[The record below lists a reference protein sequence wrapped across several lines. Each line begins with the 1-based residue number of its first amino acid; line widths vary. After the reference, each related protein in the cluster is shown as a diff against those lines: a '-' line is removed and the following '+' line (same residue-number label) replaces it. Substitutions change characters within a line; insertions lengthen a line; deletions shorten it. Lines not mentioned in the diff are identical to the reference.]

1 MSNIFGLLKQPTSQV
16 TEADMQHLASIT
28 ERYGTGASSV
38 WVSGRLGMGFQPYA
52 SHARLTLESG
62 PFVGP
67 QGDMVVFDGRL
78 DNFQELAMLL
88 GLRSSK
94 TSDSQIVLS
103 AFERWG
109 EECFAH
115 LTGDWA
121 LVLWSRKDEVLYL
134 ARDHAGSRTLYFQRE
149 QDSLLWSTHLDT
161 FRPGTTGERLAKDY
175 VARHLSSTPI
185 QELTPYQGL
194 YAVPP
199 AHFLVFRNGAMTKH
213 RHWSSLIGDE
223 IRYKTDAAY
232 EFHFLALF
240 REAVERRTGPGQPI
254 LAQLSGGM
262 DSTAIVCMSDL
273 IRRSANRDAAILDTV
288 SFYDDS
294 EVSLDERPYFSI
306 TEARRGKVG
315 IHLDTAFS
323 QRMFAP
329 QAAGDGDYL
338 LPGADSFSFTQ
349 EQRFYEALWS
359 RGFQSVLSGIGGD
372 EVLGGVPTG
381 FPELADYLV
390 AGQLR
395 RLFRQ
400 TVAWSLVDRS
410 PVLATLYGTAKYA
423 FHLYTNSMLDH
434 QRIPPWISASLKA
447 QLRES
452 VSDRSPVHH
461 CLGIEPHR
469 LQNHLAWGSIM
480 ETLPHRFPKIL
491 ARPEYRYPFLDKDLV
506 TYLFSIPREQIVR
519 PGRRRSLMRRAL
531 VNIVPQ
537 EILERRRKAFQLRAP
552 LHTLQQV
559 FPILQTLFSDSAI
572 ADLGFVE
579 IDRLRIALEAT
590 AQGDTTWWQAL
601 LRTISLERWLR
612 TGNRKTLEAIP
623 VEIPFTKLTA

>member
-16 TEADMQHLASIT
+16 TEADMRHLASVT
-28 ERYGTGASSV
+28 ERYGTGATSV

-52 SHARLTLESG
+52 SHERSTLESG
-62 PFVGP
+62 PSVGP
-67 QGDMVVFDGRL
+67 QGDMVAFDGRL

-88 GLRSSK
+88 GLRSSN

-109 EECFAH
+109 AECFSH

-149 QDSLLWSTHLDT
+149 QGSLLWSTHLDT
-161 FRPGTTGERLAKDY
+161 FRPSTTGHRLAEDY
-175 VARHLSSTPI
+175 IARHLSSTPI
-185 QELTPYQGL
+185 QDLTPYENL
-194 YAVPP
+194 YSVPP
-199 AHFLVFRNGAMTKH
+199 AHFLVLRNGEMTKH
-213 RHWSSLIGDE
+213 LYWSSLIEDE

-240 REAVERRTGPGQPI
+240 RQAVERRTGPGEPI

-262 DSTAIVCMSDL
+262 DSTAIVCMSDH
-273 IRRSANRDAAILDTV
+273 IRRSADPDAAILDTV

-294 EVSLDERPYFSI
+294 EASLDEKPYFSI
-306 TEARRGKVG
+306 TEARREKVG
-315 IHLDTAFS
+315 THIDTAFS

-329 QAAGDGDYL
+329 QAAGYGDYL
-338 LPGADSFSFTQ
+338 LPGADSFSLTQ
-349 EQRFYEALWS
+349 EQRFYGALWS

-381 FPELADYLV
+381 FPELANYLV
-390 AGQLR
+390 AGQMPRLLR
-395 RLFRQ
+395 RSI
-400 TVAWSLVDRS
+400 AWSLIDRS
-410 PVLATLYGTAKYA
+410 PLMATLYGTTQYA
-423 FHLYTNSMLDH
+423 FRLYTYSMLDR

-452 VSDRSPVHH
+452 VTDKFPVRHR
-461 CLGIEPHR
+461 LGTEPHR
-469 LQNHLAWGSIM
+469 LQNHLAWTSIM

-491 ARPEYRYPFLDKDLV
+491 ARPEYRYPFLDKNLV

-531 VNIVPQ
+531 VNIMPREV
-537 EILERRRKAFQLRAP
+537 LERRRKAFQLRAP
-552 LHTLQQV
+552 LRTLQQAYPV
-559 FPILQTLFSDSAI
+559 LQTLFSDSAI

-579 IDRLRIALEAT
+579 VDRLRIALEAT
-590 AQGDTTWWQAL
+590 AQGDSTWWQAL
-601 LRTISLERWLR
+601 LRTISLELWLQS
-612 TGNRKTLEAIP
+612 GNRKTFEAIRLG
-623 VEIPFTKLTA
+623 IPPRN